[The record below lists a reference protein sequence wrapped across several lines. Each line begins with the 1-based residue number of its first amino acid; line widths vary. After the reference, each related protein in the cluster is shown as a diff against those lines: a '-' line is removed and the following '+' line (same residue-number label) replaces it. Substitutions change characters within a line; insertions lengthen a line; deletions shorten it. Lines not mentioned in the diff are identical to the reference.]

1 MAFRKKRKDPFKEI
15 QSCLQKR
22 DYKGALDWF
31 NTLLR
36 KDPKNTQ
43 IRLRFADTLVL
54 AGSKREAVKQLRV
67 VADELADKVDR
78 GEDISRF
85 FTNEGRM
92 VRPARR
98 VNVDFREDMVLEL
111 DELAMQL
118 NVSRQAVIKTLVR
131 QGLDQ
136 RYLAEQGRREV
147 SS

>member
-1 MAFRKKRKDPFKEI
+1 MKKAPEEDRPP
-15 QSCLQKR
+15 S
-22 DYKGALDWF
+22 
-31 NTLLR
+31 
-36 KDPKNTQ
+36 
-43 IRLRFADTLVL
+43 
-54 AGSKREAVKQLRV
+54 
-67 VADELADKVDR
+67 ADELADKAER
-78 GEDISRF
+78 GEDVSRF
-85 FTNEGRM
+85 FTNEGRL

-147 SS
+147 S